1 LWAKNRGGNFLLRF
15 EDTDRERS
23 SAEFE
28 EAILN
33 DLKWLGI
40 EPDEAISRQTARFAR
55 YGEIMGELLKL
66 GAAFPCFC
74 PHEDEGHEV
83 KRPRIDPCRHITV
96 EERKKKIDSGEP
108 FCIRFVSPPEEDTV
122 VFSDRLRGELS
133 FGAAAIGDFV
143 LMRSSDAPTYIFA
156 VVVDDHDFQ
165 ITHVIRGEEHISNT
179 PKQELIYRALGWRAP
194 EWIHIPMVL
203 DTQRH
208 KLSKRSGAI
217 SIASYREDGWTAG
230 ALTSYMATLSWS
242 GAPADRLST
251 AIELAGKFDIDSV
264 ALVSPAHDTE
274 RMRHFGRMAMR
285 KIGPETLFSE
295 CDALFPQ
302 IDDRSDQFKSDRV
315 NLIEEVLPQCACR
328 KDLEVSVAGALEF
341 HGSPRRAD
349 CQNMEWLQELCKK
362 LSSLPGREWDSG
374 ALKILLK
381 DFQKERE
388 LKGKMMYHVL
398 RMALS
403 GTESGV
409 PLSLL
414 MSCLGKKNALKRL
427 EFALTP
433 I

>member
-1 LWAKNRGGNFLLRF
+1 LWAKHCGGDFLLRF

-40 EPDEAISRQTARFAR
+40 EPDGAISRQTSRFAR
-55 YGEIMGELLKL
+55 YREILGELIKL

-74 PHEDEGHEV
+74 SHEDEAHET
-83 KRPRIDPCRHITV
+83 KRPYADPCRHITR
-96 EERKKKIDSGEP
+96 EEGSRRIDSGEP
-108 FCIRFVSPPEEDTV
+108 FCVRFASPLEGDTV
-122 VFSDRLRGELS
+122 VFSDRLHGELS
-133 FGAAAIGDFV
+133 FSATTIGDFV
-143 LMRSSDAPTYIFA
+143 LMRSDDAPTYLFA

-208 KLSKRSGAI
+208 KLSKRSGAV
-217 SIASYREDGWTAG
+217 SIASYREDGWTAD
-230 ALTSYMATLSWS
+230 ALVSYMATLSWS

-285 KIGPETLFSE
+285 KIGAATLLRE
-295 CDALFPQ
+295 CDLQFPR
-302 IDDRSDQFKSDRV
+302 IEDPSDQFDLDRT
-315 NLIEEVLPQCACR
+315 NLVGELLPQCACR
-328 KDLEVSVAGALEF
+328 KDLEIAVSEVFECHDSHERLDF
-341 HGSPRRAD
+341 AD
-349 CQNMEWLQELCKK
+349 IAWMRELCKK
-362 LSSLPGREWDSG
+362 LSSLSQGEWCSG
-374 ALKILLK
+374 ALKVLLK

-398 RMALS
+398 RAVLS
-403 GTESGV
+403 GKESGV

-414 MSCLGKKNALKRL
+414 MGCLGKKNALKRL
-427 EFALTP
+427 EFALIP